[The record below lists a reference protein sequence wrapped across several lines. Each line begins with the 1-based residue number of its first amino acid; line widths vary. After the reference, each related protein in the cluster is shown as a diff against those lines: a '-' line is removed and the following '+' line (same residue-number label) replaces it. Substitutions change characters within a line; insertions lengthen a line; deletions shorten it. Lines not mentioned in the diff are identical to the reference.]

1 MQDGDNESLSVGGLP
16 RNQSRFKVNKVEGEE
31 ENGAILVSQNETPR
45 PRQVQ
50 FVVDMDE
57 DDARAADTA
66 QHPTVTYKTSNF
78 KSFRNVETVE
88 RVPIVD
94 YYRDVMSIEGAIATR
109 PSLAELHE
117 EHYANDAKNFE
128 TFKLLD
134 TPSPS
139 LKPDKAGSGRLRL
152 GWIQGVLVRVVLS
165 ILGTILFLRVSWMT
179 AHAGIGC
186 SILIVLCSSA
196 VSVITC
202 LSMCAICTNGEI
214 KGGGAYFMISRSL
227 GPEFGGSIGLA
238 FAFANVVAAAFCSVG
253 FAETLRDLLKE
264 HGLIFIDGELNDIR
278 VIGILTMVLILAIA
292 VVGVS
297 FESKAQWVMLVVLTV
312 SLVDFLVGTLLPP
325 DEVQQSRGVTGY
337 STETFL
343 TNFWPDW
350 YGETFFSVFSVFYP
364 ATTGIMAGA
373 NISGDLDNPA
383 TAIPKGTLLGIA
395 VTSLIYAGTVIVT
408 GATVIRQASGE
419 ISDAVNGS
427 ISACAQN
434 GTCSFGI
441 MNYYQTL
448 ELLGAW
454 GPLVTAGIFAA
465 TLSSALA
472 GFVSGP
478 KLLQA
483 LGKDK
488 LFPFVAW
495 FSFPYGRNR
504 EPRRAY
510 VLAFFLGL
518 AIVSIGEINLIAPI
532 IANIFLVCYALI
544 NYAVFDASFAG
555 SPGFR
560 PSFRYYNQWV
570 ALIGALLCVA
580 IMFVLSWWKA
590 LLTFLLTGALYVYI
604 HHRNPDVN
612 WGSSGQAHSY
622 KSALHSTLKLASTEE
637 HVKNYRPQLL
647 LLTGNPVSRP
657 SLVDFGAS
665 ITKDVCLLVC
675 GHVLLSSLPFKRQQM
690 QKLIEE
696 IYQWFTKRK
705 VKSFYTF
712 VVSDSLHTGVRS
724 LLQSVGVGKLR
735 PNVVLMGFKND
746 WKESTPEQV
755 EDYFKVI
762 HTVFDNYCGLAIL
775 RLQNGLDFSDRIAK
789 CDLMGSD
796 ASKSASNV
804 AELSPPAAPT
814 AIDHPVAAG
823 NFISPEE
830 SQTVLR
836 EDSYMTYGSKES
848 SELPKTEAE
857 ETEEILEYLSEE
869 PPAPSGTEPQDSF
882 IPSVFKDVKTRHLS
896 SDQRQLMYDINRFQ
910 TRLKHAVIDVYWLF
924 DDGGLGLLIPHLL
937 TLPQSFL
944 RNAKLRVFTVA
955 TSRSQLEREQRSMA
969 ALLSR
974 FRLDYSDVIVIP
986 DLTKRPS
993 NSLIEEFQEFIFSRR
1008 AETSAEETGDRSI
1021 SSDVFITATEYDTLK
1036 PKTYR
1041 QLRIKELLHEH
1052 SFGAQL
1058 IVLTLPIP
1066 RKSVISASLYLSWLD
1081 FVSKDMPCPVLY
1093 LRGNQESVLTFYS

>member
-1 MQDGDNESLSVGGLP
+1 MWPLIAHRLSRRAQPHYTARSAPWALS
-16 RNQSRFKVNKVEGEE
+16 RRRKIDLDKECRWRINQSRFKVNKVEGEE
-31 ENGAILVSQNETPR
+31 ENEVVPLSHDDEAPR

-50 FVVDMDE
+50 FAVEVDE
-57 DDARAADTA
+57 D
-66 QHPTVTYKTSNF
+66 
-78 KSFRNVETVE
+78 RNRSSDSEL
-88 RVPIVD
+88 
-94 YYRDVMSIEGAIATR
+94 SKCGNGAIATR
-109 PSLAELHE
+109 PSLAQLHE
-117 EHYANDAKNFE
+117 EHYANDAKDFE

-134 TPSPS
+134 SSSPT
-139 LKPDKAGSGRLRL
+139 LKADKSGTGRLRL

-165 ILGTILFLRVSWMT
+165 ILGTILFLRVSWMA
-179 AHAGIGC
+179 AHGGIGC
-186 SILIVLCSSA
+186 SILIVLASSA
-196 VSVITC
+196 VSVVTC

-214 KGGGAYFMISRSL
+214 KGGAYFMISRSL

-264 HGLIFIDGELNDIR
+264 YGLIFIDGGLNDIR
-278 VIGILTMVLILAIA
+278 VIGVLTMVLILAIA

-312 SLVDFLVGTLLPP
+312 SLFDFFVGTFIPP
-325 DEVQQSRGVTGY
+325 DDVQKSRGVTGY
-337 STETFL
+337 SLETFL

-350 YGETFFSVFSVFYP
+350 NGETFFSVFSVFYP

-383 TAIPKGTLLGIA
+383 MAIPKGTLLGI
-395 VTSLIYAGTVIVT
+395 VITSLIYAGTVVIT
-408 GATVIRQASGE
+408 GATVIRHASGE
-419 ISDAVNGS
+419 ISDSINGS

-434 GTCSFGI
+434 GTCPFGI
-441 MNYYQTL
+441 MNHYQTL

-472 GFVSGP
+472 AFVSGP

-488 LFPFVAW
+488 LFPLVPW
-495 FSFPYGRNR
+495 FASPYGKNG

-510 VLAFFLGL
+510 VFAFFLGL

-570 ALIGALLCVA
+570 ALVGALLCIG
-580 IMFVLSWWKA
+580 IMFVLSWWRA

-622 KSALHSTLKLASTEE
+622 KSALHSALKLASTEE

-647 LLTGNPVSRP
+647 VLTGNPVSRP

-665 ITKDVCLLVC
+665 ITKDACLLVC
-675 GHVLLSSLPFKRQQM
+675 GHVLLSSPPFKRQKM
-690 QKLIEE
+690 QKLVEE

-712 VVSDSLHTGVRS
+712 VVSDWLHTGVRS

-746 WKESTPEQV
+746 WKESTAEQV
-755 EDYFKVI
+755 QDYFKVI
-762 HTVFDNYCGLAIL
+762 HAVFDNYCGLAIL

-789 CDLMGSD
+789 CDSFGSEVT
-796 ASKSASNV
+796 KSASNS
-804 AELSPPAAPT
+804 EPSPPSLTVGPPT
-814 AIDHPVAAG
+814 TTG
-823 NFISPEE
+823 NLMSPED
-830 SQTVLR
+830 SHVVLR

-857 ETEEILEYLSEE
+857 ETEEILEYLSDE
-869 PPAPSGTEPQDSF
+869 PAVPAGAEPQDSF
-882 IPSVFKDVKTRHLS
+882 IPSVFKDVKSRHLS

-924 DDGGLGLLIPHLL
+924 DDGGLGLLIPYLL

-993 NSLIEEFQEFIFSRR
+993 NSLIEEFQEFISSSRVDPN
-1008 AETSAEETGDRSI
+1008 AEENGDWSVP
-1021 SSDVFITATEYDTLK
+1021 SDVFITATEYDTLK

-1052 SFGAQL
+1052 SLGAQL